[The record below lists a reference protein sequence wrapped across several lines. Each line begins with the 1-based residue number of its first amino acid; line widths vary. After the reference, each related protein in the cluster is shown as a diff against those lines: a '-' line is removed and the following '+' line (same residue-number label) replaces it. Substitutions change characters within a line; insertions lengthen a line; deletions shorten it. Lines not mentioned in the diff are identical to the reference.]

1 MIRKCLSMLHF
12 AGCHRAALFA
22 ARVLVRA
29 AVDVPVCDKRGVS
42 DPHLAAPFFAPG
54 PAPRGSLTP
63 HLHVPVVRRH
73 NASSLSQAGHS
84 AAYVG
89 SPGREPASQSGSA
102 GNVRS

>member
-29 AVDVPVCDKRGVS
+29 AVDVTAGDKRGVS

-54 PAPRGSLTP
+54 PTLRGSLTP
-63 HLHVPVVRRH
+63 HLRVSLVRLRRP
-73 NASSLSQAGHS
+73 SSLPCAGHS
-84 AAYVG
+84 AA
-89 SPGREPASQSGSA
+89 SA
-102 GNVRS
+102 